1 MKKLSSLL
9 LALALV
15 LSLCAGALADEGGIA
30 PEDLKIGM
38 VCIGN
43 EDIGYDT
50 AHLTGLRTAAENLGI
65 PLDNITY
72 KYDTPETAK
81 AYDACVDLADHG
93 CQIVFTNSYN
103 HEPHTIQ
110 AAGEFPEVTFVA
122 MTGDKAAT
130 SGLDNVKNAFNHTF
144 ESRYVSGVVAGMK
157 LKELVDNDKLTED
170 NYDADGNVKIGYV
183 GAFPYAEVVSGYT
196 AFFLGIRSIVENVHM
211 DVRYT
216 SSWSDE
222 MLENEA
228 AKTLLGSGCVIIGQ
242 HADTTGA
249 PKAVQTAHEAG
260 QEVYCVGYN
269 ISMLEAAPDCALT
282 SAGNDWSVYYTYALQ
297 CMIDGEDIATDWSAG
312 YAEGANYIFPR
323 NEGVVAKG
331 TEEKITEVQN
341 AIIDGSLQVFDCSTF
356 TVDGEHPTSAYP
368 AYDTDGDFE
377 PDTGEPI
384 EDGIFYE
391 STLRSA
397 PYFALRIDGI
407 TELNAEG

>member
-15 LSLCAGALADEGGIA
+15 LSLCSVAFAADGIA

-72 KYDTPETAK
+72 KYDTPETAE

-157 LKELVDNDKLTED
+157 LKELIDNDKLTEE

-222 MLENEA
+222 MLENAA
-228 AKTLLGSGCVIIGQ
+228 AKTL
-242 HADTTGA
+242 
-249 PKAVQTAHEAG
+249 QTAHEAG

-282 SAGNDWSVYYTYALQ
+282 SAGNDWSVYYTHALQ
-297 CMIDGEDIATDWSAG
+297 CMLDGTELETDWSAG

-323 NEGVVAKG
+323 NEGVVAEG
-331 TEEKITEVQN
+331 TEERITEVQN

-356 TVDGEHPTSAYP
+356 TVGGEHPTSAFP

-407 TELNAEG
+407 TELNADN